1 MSLLK
6 HFRSSETRTA
16 LRLQRVA
23 RWDRPIE
30 GMRGRISAWFNML
43 FVDYGV
49 FRLAYLNLHTVCEGR
64 LWRSAQPAPHHIA
77 QFAAKG
83 VRTIVNLRGVRDHG
97 AWQLQKEA
105 CDRFGITLVEFMLH
119 SRDAPKKETLL
130 AARSF
135 FDSIAYPAVM
145 HCKSGADRAG
155 LAAALFLILHE
166 GRPVRE
172 AAGQLSLRYGH
183 FRFAKTGIIDAFFAE
198 YLKAGEPKG
207 QDFIDWVEH
216 DYDPDRLKA
225 TFKTGFWSTFFVD
238 GLMRRE

>member
-6 HFRSSETRTA
+6 YFRSAETRTA

-30 GMRGRISAWFNML
+30 GLRERISAWINML

-49 FRLAYLNLHTVCEGR
+49 FRLAYLNLHPVSEGR

-77 QFAAKG
+77 HFAARG

-97 AWQLQKEA
+97 AWQLQREA
-105 CDRFGITLVEFMLH
+105 CDRCGVRLVEFMLH
-119 SRDAPKKETLL
+119 SRDAPKKESLL

-135 FDSIAYPAVM
+135 FESIEYPAVM

-172 AAGQLSLRYGH
+172 AARQMSLRYGH

-198 YLKAGEPKG
+198 YLAVGEPNG
-207 QDFIDWVEH
+207 QSFVEWVEH
-216 DYDPDRLKA
+216 SYDPDALKRQ
-225 TFKTGFWSTFFVD
+225 FKASFWSSVVVD
-238 GLMRRE
+238 RVIRRE